1 MIVRDISRR
10 AVLTAAVALTAI
22 IAAVTLG
29 ASGAT
34 AKSPVASAAA
44 RHDLFTRADRVSFDK
59 LQQSLTGVSGVA
71 VSGLGKGQPVVAL
84 GSLKSPIAWS
94 TSKVP
99 VAMAVIAA
107 GGKSKYAGDLRQ
119 AITASDNA
127 AAERL
132 WSSLGSATKAASAA
146 NAQLRAAGDSAT
158 QYQSRRL
165 RPGFTAFGQTVWSLA
180 NQARFTAG
188 MSCVAA
194 GRPVLDLMG
203 QVISAHRW
211 GLGVRSGAKIK
222 GGWGPGTKPG
232 VNGGY
237 VDRQMG
243 VVGDSREDTDRG
255 FRRSCRMHVDGGIR
269 GYRRCE
275 GMRLGGRLSGHG
287 RLAHIVPVRA

>member
-1 MIVRDISRR
+1 MTVRDILKR
-10 AVLTAAVALTAI
+10 AAVALTATL
-22 IAAVTLG
+22 AVVTLG
-29 ASGAT
+29 ASGA
-34 AKSPVASAAA
+34 AANSPVASSAA
-44 RHDLFTRADRVSFDK
+44 RYDLFTRADRVSFDK
-59 LQQSLTGVSGVA
+59 LQSSLGGVSGVA
-71 VSGLGKGQPVVAL
+71 VSGLGKGQPVIAL

-99 VAMAVIAA
+99 VAMAVIAD
-107 GGKSKYAGDLRQ
+107 GGSSKYSGDLRQ

-132 WSSLGSATKAASAA
+132 WSSLGSGTKAASAA
-146 NAQLRAAGDSAT
+146 NAQLRAAGDTRTAYESK
-158 QYQSRRL
+158 RL
-165 RPGFTAFGQTVWSLA
+165 RSGFTAFGQTAWSLA

-194 GRPVLDLMG
+194 GRQVLGLMG

-211 GLGVRSGAKIK
+211 GLGVRSGAKLK

-243 VVGDSREDTDRG
+243 VVTVAGKPIAVTIATAPSDGSHESGTAHLSTIARWVFG
-255 FRRSCRMHVDGGIR
+255 HVDTRSAPSSASCG
-269 GYRRCE
+269 
-275 GMRLGGRLSGHG
+275 
-287 RLAHIVPVRA
+287 